1 MQLRSLISWPSSK
14 DTILVYQSG
23 FSIAIW
29 RKRLKSASEKC
40 IHRGRWEIQQREEA
54 KEIPSRKRAQ
64 MYIIAGSD
72 VGAHVQGQARVWR
85 SHRKTPAGS
94 QQEHL
99 DSPTTRNWIMPTI
112 GKIFFFKFIGVEL
125 IYNVVFVSGVTLKD
139 LRSGFFPRSSR

>member
-1 MQLRSLISWPSSK
+1 
-14 DTILVYQSG
+14 
-23 FSIAIW
+23 
-29 RKRLKSASEKC
+29 
-40 IHRGRWEIQQREEA
+40 
-54 KEIPSRKRAQ
+54 